1 MLKPPVLKEL
11 AQITGPAHI
20 LTSPE
25 ERIVYSYD
33 ATRQQALPWA
43 VARPASSSE
52 ISKILALAN
61 RERFPVVPRG
71 AGTGMSG
78 GSVPVMGGL
87 VLSFE
92 RMNRILEIDEGDFLA
107 VVEPGVI
114 TGDLQRAVEAKGLF
128 YPPDPASHQFCTL
141 GGNVAECAGGLRAVK
156 YGVTKDYVIGLEVV
170 LPTGEIITTGSRT
183 VKSVAGYDLTKLM
196 VGSEGTLGVVT
207 WITLKLLPLPESVR
221 TLAAFFR
228 GADAAAR
235 AASEILASRIVPRA
249 LELVDEP
256 ALRAV
261 EKYLK
266 EDLSGG
272 EAAMLLAEVDGSD
285 ETTSRESARIADIMT
300 KSGASRVQQAK
311 SASEREHLW
320 KARRS
325 ISPAL
330 YTLKPKK
337 VNEDI
342 VVPRS
347 KIVDILREIG
357 DVARRHNLLIVNFGH
372 AGDGNIHTNILIDDS
387 ELERA
392 ETAVREIFEAT
403 LRLGGSITGEHGI
416 GTSKAAY
423 LPMEI
428 KPEALS
434 AMKRIKQA
442 LDPNN
447 ILNPGK
453 IFTNADFLPH
463 SRERSSAPG
472 PSGARNAE

>member
-1 MLKPPVLKEL
+1 MLNPSVLKEL
-11 AQITGPAHI
+11 TRIVGTSHL

-25 ERIVYSYD
+25 ELVVYSYD
-33 ATRQQALPWA
+33 ATRQQSLPSA
-43 VARPASSSE
+43 VARPASSPE
-52 ISKILALAN
+52 ISKILTLAN

-87 VLSFE
+87 VLSLE
-92 RMNRILEIDEGDFLA
+92 RMNAILEIDEEDFLA
-107 VVEPGVI
+107 VVEPGAI
-114 TGDLQRAVEAKGLF
+114 TGDLQSAVEARGLF
-128 YPPDPASHQFCTL
+128 YPPDPASSKFCTL

-156 YGVTKDYVIGLEVV
+156 YGVTKDYVLGLEVV

-183 VKSVAGYDLTKLM
+183 VKSVAGYDLTKLI

-207 WITLKLLPLPESVR
+207 KIIVKLLPLPESVR
-221 TLAAFFR
+221 TLAAYFPR
-228 GADAAAR
+228 VDDAALA
-235 AASEILASRIVPRA
+235 ASRILAGRILPRA
-249 LELVDEP
+249 LEFVDEA
-256 ALRAV
+256 ALHAV
-261 EKYLK
+261 EVYLK
-266 EDLSGG
+266 EDVSGG
-272 EAAMLLAEVDGSD
+272 AAAMLLVEVDGPA
-285 ETTSRESARIADIMT
+285 ETTQRESDQIGDIMI
-300 KSGASRVQQAK
+300 KAGASRVNRAG
-311 SASEREHLW
+311 SSEERERLW

-357 DVARRHNLLIVNFGH
+357 DIAKRHDLLIVNFGH
-372 AGDGNIHTNILIDDS
+372 AGDGNIHTNILIDDAEM
-387 ELERA
+387 ELA
-392 ETAVREIFEAT
+392 ETAVKEIFAAT

-416 GTSKAAY
+416 GTAKAAY
-423 LPMEI
+423 LPLEI
-428 KPEALS
+428 KPEALA

-453 IFTNADFLPH
+453 IFL
-463 SRERSSAPG
+463 
-472 PSGARNAE
+472 